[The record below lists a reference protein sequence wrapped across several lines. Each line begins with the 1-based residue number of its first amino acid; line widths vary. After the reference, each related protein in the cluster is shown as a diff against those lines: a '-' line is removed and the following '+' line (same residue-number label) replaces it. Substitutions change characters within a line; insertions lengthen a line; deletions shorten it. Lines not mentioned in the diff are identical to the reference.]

1 MVNLENVKHPLSI
14 SLIIVLVFLSLGI
27 IFSLIVRSFLL
38 KVLKNKE
45 NLFYRIYR
53 SLRPTIILW
62 FLILGIYISLRL
74 FGDNLGHETNR
85 ILQNLSTVVL
95 FSSVSY
101 TLGAIL
107 EMILE
112 DYLNLKS
119 SIIGVSA
126 RWSVFITGL
135 LLGLSS
141 VGFQVTPILT
151 ALGIGGLALALALQP
166 LLSNLFSGIYIT
178 SSKRVQVGD
187 QISVGNFSGEVID
200 IGVYSTV
207 IRDFNNNLVYIPN
220 NQVIN
225 SILVSFGR
233 PDPTFIDN
241 LRIVIYGSNDPEKIR
256 EDLLEI
262 LREIEDIPG
271 FDTSFKPVVWFEGF
285 GPNSLVFTIRFKAL
299 SRLDWRNCASEIRF
313 RVYRKFK

>member
-1 MVNLENVKHPLSI
+1 MVNLENMRYPLNI
-14 SLIIVLVFLSLGI
+14 FIIIVLVFLFLGI
-27 IFSLIVRSFLL
+27 VFSLIVRSFLL
-38 KVLKNKE
+38 RVLKNKE
-45 NLFYRIYR
+45 NLFYSIYR

-85 ILQNLSTVVL
+85 ILQNLSTIVL

-119 SIIGVSA
+119 SIIGVSS
-126 RWSVFITGL
+126 RWSVFIIGL

-166 LLSNLFSGIYIT
+166 LLSNLFSGIYLT

-241 LRIVIYGSNDPEKIR
+241 LRIAIYGYNDPEKVR

-262 LREIEDIPG
+262 LREIEDMPG
-271 FDTSFKPVVWFEGF
+271 FDTSFKPMVWFEGF
-285 GPNSLVFTIRFKAL
+285 GPNFLVFTIRFKAL
-299 SRLDWRNCASEIRF
+299 SRLDWRNCASEIRL
-313 RVYRKFK
+313 RVYKKFK